1 MEQSRG
7 RILLVDDDQ
16 AIMDMVAE
24 LLGQEGYAVTT
35 LGDPDQEAVLEATE
49 SAQPD
54 CVLLD
59 SADKGGYGAS
69 WDTAALLASRPHSIP
84 VIMFTAHTR
93 DIEEA
98 VTRRTA
104 RSLSARFA
112 AVVSKPFNLE
122 VLLAAVASAVNQSR
136 GSVGASR
143 AM

>member
-7 RILLVDDDQ
+7 RILLVDHDQ
-16 AIMDMVAE
+16 AIAAMVAE
-24 LLGQEGYAVTT
+24 LLDQEGYAVTT
-35 LGDPDQEAVLEATE
+35 LGATGQEAILEATE

-69 WDTAALLASRPHSIP
+69 WDTAALLASRPHPVP

-104 RSLSARFA
+104 RSLAARFA
-112 AVVSKPFNLE
+112 AVVSKPFNLAV
-122 VLLAAVASAVNQSR
+122 VLVAVASAVDQSR
-136 GSVGASR
+136 GSTR
-143 AM
+143 AVQAM

>member
-1 MEQSRG
+1 MEKSRG

-16 AIMDMVAE
+16 AITDLVVA

-35 LGDPDQEAVLEATE
+35 LGDTGQAAVLEATAT
-49 SAQPD
+49 AQPD

-59 SADKGGYGAS
+59 SADRGGYGDS
-69 WDTAALLASRPHSIP
+69 WRTAAVLASRPHPIP

-104 RSLSARFA
+104 RSLTARFA
-112 AVVSKPFNLE
+112 AVVSKPFDLA
-122 VLLAAVASAVNQSR
+122 VLLVAVASAVDQAR
-136 GSVGASR
+136 GSTR
-143 AM
+143 AVQAV

>member
-1 MEQSRG
+1 MEKSGG
-7 RILLVDDDQ
+7 RILLADQ
-16 AIMDMVAE
+16 DHAIADVVAE

-35 LGDPDQEAVLEATE
+35 FGDAGQEAVLEATE

-54 CVLLD
+54 CILLD
-59 SADKGGYGAS
+59 GADTGGYGAS
-69 WDTAALLASRPHSIP
+69 WGTAALLASRPHPIP

-104 RSLSARFA
+104 RSLNARFA
-112 AVVSKPFNLE
+112 AVVAKPFNLA
-122 VLLAAVASAVNQSR
+122 VLLAAVASAVDQSR
-136 GSVGASR
+136 GSPGTSR